1 MGFILSVLTVIAVRA
16 PIQCSLPVSTSRS
29 LLTIDH
35 SGTSHFFVT
44 MSVPSNRSPHSDW
57 WKKSQFFASSRRHPT
72 RPEVIYAAFKYLF
85 PKGGFFDPNGKEYD
99 APANLNL
106 IKGLVKHEVDEARQK
121 LPDNAKSLDKSDP
134 VEATKFMVEN
144 YLNHLSAEANPFTYH
159 LVVIY
164 YNLINYVEEKL
175 NSTFDNFLLHRMSLW
190 MTFLECTEELVVKM
204 ERELEQVKL
213 LKILEEACR
222 RKVALKY
229 DEKTYRFIVGLL
241 DIL

>member
-1 MGFILSVLTVIAVRA
+1 
-16 PIQCSLPVSTSRS
+16 
-29 LLTIDH
+29 
-35 SGTSHFFVT
+35 
-44 MSVPSNRSPHSDW
+44 MSAPSNRSPHSDW
-57 WKKSQFFASSRRHPT
+57 WKKSQFFASSGGRRPT

-85 PKGGFFDPNGKEYD
+85 PEGGFFYPNGKKYD
-99 APANLNL
+99 ASANLNV
-106 IKGLVKHEVDEARQK
+106 IKGLVEHEVNEARQK
-121 LPDNAKSLDKSDP
+121 LPDNAKNPDLSDP
-134 VEATKFMVEN
+134 VKATKFMGEN
-144 YLNHLSAEANPFTYH
+144 YLSHLSAEANPFNYH